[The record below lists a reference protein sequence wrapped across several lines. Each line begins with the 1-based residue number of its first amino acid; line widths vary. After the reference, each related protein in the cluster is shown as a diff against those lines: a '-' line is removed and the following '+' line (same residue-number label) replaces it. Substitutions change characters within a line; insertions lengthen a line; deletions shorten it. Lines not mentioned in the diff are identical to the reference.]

1 MYSVSDAYK
10 NAIKNPVITYT
21 ITGTIGSLSFSAANL
36 VAGSFN
42 LSNQNCEANRMAP
55 GGVFIGQLEAE
66 FIGINLSYDAW
77 MNKKIT
83 PSIVVDLGNNQT
95 ETIPLGIFKIKEAKH
110 TAQGVRVKAYDNMIK
125 LDRKFK
131 KSHFHTPGSMKDF
144 IDIVCTDCHLNL
156 VNSEADINSMA
167 QGSAEF
173 SLYGAS
179 EDPKEFLNDIET
191 YRDLVYWIA
200 QSLGAFATINR
211 NGDLWFRQFDKANVV
226 DEVSDS
232 YRLSGAEFESFQTAF
247 TGVYF
252 EDLDTGDV
260 HYYGYDITALQAEVT
275 TLTVERQNVQTD
287 LADLETA
294 YQQGQIDEATY
305 KAQKKVY
312 EREIKQLT
320 KRINKLN
327 ALIAEMQDGDQ
338 DGTDIDCGSNPFM
351 MNTNLTTR
359 AAQRT
364 AVLTAIQKAQFTP
377 FTCSTILGVHYDLGD
392 VIHFTGGHTSADGEY
407 CIINSFDWTYNGEY
421 GMQGFGSEDESKNIK
436 TKEAKKAKQATGDA
450 AVSKKIAE
458 SKPDVTVSTNP
469 PSGGKTG
476 DIHVQTGTEVHKTP
490 KYEMTWEY
498 IWTQSVNDPAANN
511 KTYTLSANLLHPT
524 SIAWDEASSSWDI
537 VCEGDM
543 YYEEYDDQGS
553 TFADQNGS
561 PAVCIA
567 LPMPESG
574 TSDMYKYSFDVEY
587 STNGDRDDAIGISFQ
602 PETTGAPIAGF
613 SPSGGVTPGT
623 YADEGKYVEFIHQND
638 YSGPQHYT
646 NAITIPASYH
656 ASTGKIRMFFQKR
669 GFMASNKDVTT
680 QARIHIYNFKFEKIT
695 DQQTGTTDGGY
706 TETDDPYVGTMS
718 VKDPDGNWRDVQR
731 IADIETPTDPVQQEE
746 TGLQVTQDTRIL
758 SLRPNVVR
766 AKTNPQPPNDKYSKP
781 KFNQLWVQVTGK
793 ADKSIKIKWH
803 GGNSWE
809 NKELKADTNGVYKIS
824 CGGDITGGV
833 DYGAYKITGLKKG
846 EVYYCNMGV
855 DISNSTTFGN
865 DSTKGC
871 GIVIQDSGT
880 INTEDWTGTPDSW
893 NSSNNYYSFQRTVDS
908 NAIDFQFRATKTT
921 MYLCF
926 VTGDYTSSKATAT
939 LSNVVISQK
948 KSDVIRNIYIRDY
961 KNNHWLKYVPFSAV
975 TAGGDGGGTEGSI
988 VSVEPVDPATLNNPI
1003 KIADITV
1010 DGDVFA
1016 IYAPNGSVINSL
1028 DDIGDVEITS
1038 PTTGQVLKYN
1048 ATTQKWEN
1056 GADTGGAD
1064 AVEITWAAYQALPTS
1079 QKEDPT
1085 KVYYI
1090 TDYPGGGGGG
1100 GTTVIANPTG
1110 AATETLNKLQVGSV
1124 IYGVN
1129 GGSGGGA
1136 SITYGYDN
1144 PSSAASDGSMYILL
1158 NSNDKKQGTFLYMTN
1173 QWVLIEGNPYVQES
1187 ILYDNGT
1194 ENVAWEID
1202 SASGT
1207 KNVDNISLIVG
1218 AGNYS
1223 HYAITTDPVDVTDFN
1238 TLSIQCRYR
1247 DQDYNLDF
1255 DISNYTGDKY
1265 ISFTYLTDNSHNEVA
1280 VGLSDT
1286 KASATTFRVDSRNGG
1301 TAEAK
1306 LYYMSLKVV

>member
-1 MYSVSDAYK
+1 MINYPDKSKFDLDSLDKQITMVSTDSTITITNDELVSESLELSESLCSEDYLSFGAVESSRLK
-10 NAIKNPVITYT
+10 FTIKNTIPNTMNKWLDVTIMPYGAQSAFTLGRYKVYSDKVSSDRTTREIIAYDGLYKILSSSYKSWYKSIWGSTDTMTVKQFRDRFFDKIAEKYSWLTQENTTLLNDAVVLKKSKSIPRISGKDVFKAICEINGVFGHLGRDNVFRYVQLGSSGAASNINTGLT
-21 ITGTIGSLSFSAANL
+21 ITVDHEDFNTTTISKMQILAA
-36 VAGSFN
+36 
-42 LSNQNCEANRMAP
+42 
-55 GGVFIGQLEAE
+55 
-66 FIGINLSYDAW
+66 
-77 MNKKIT
+77 
-83 PSIVVDLGNNQT
+83 
-95 ETIPLGIFKIKEAKH
+95 
-110 TAQGVRVKAYDNMIK
+110 
-125 LDRKFK
+125 
-131 KSHFHTPGSMKDF
+131 
-144 IDIVCTDCHLNL
+144 
-156 VNSEADINSMA
+156 
-167 QGSAEF
+167 
-173 SLYGAS
+173 
-179 EDPKEFLNDIET
+179 
-191 YRDLVYWIA
+191 
-200 QSLGAFATINR
+200 
-211 NGDLWFRQFDKANVV
+211 
-226 DEVSDS
+226 
-232 YRLSGAEFESFQTAF
+232 
-247 TGVYF
+247 
-252 EDLDTGDV
+252 TGDV
-260 HYYGYDITALQAEVT
+260 LGEVGSGDNTYVIENNFLLKGLGDDNAAKDTADMILTHIFPTVSSITYVPIDAEVKGNPCYEVGDKIS
-275 TLTVERQNVQTD
+275 L
-287 LADLETA
+287 TA
-294 YQQGQIDEATY
+294 YGSTFNTFMLQ
-305 KAQKKVY
+305 
-312 EREIKQLT
+312 RELKGVQSLHD
-320 KRINKLN
+320 NY
-327 ALIAEMQDGDQ
+327 IASTGEQDYVG
-338 DGTDIDCGSNPFM
+338 
-351 MNTNLTTR
+351 
-359 AAQRT
+359 
-364 AVLTAIQKAQFTP
+364 
-377 FTCSTILGVHYDLGD
+377 
-392 VIHFTGGHTSADGEY
+392 
-407 CIINSFDWTYNGEY
+407 
-421 GMQGFGSEDESKNIK
+421 SKNAN
-436 TKEAKKAKQATGDA
+436 TAKMQKLSDGIGENEKA
-450 AVSKKIAE
+450 IE
-458 SKPDVTVSTNP
+458 LKPDVTVDTDVP
-469 PSGGKTG
+469 DPSMGKTG
-476 DIHVQTGTEVHKTP
+476 DIHVQTGTAEHKTP
-490 KYEMTWEY
+490 KYEMTWDY
-498 IWTQSVNDPAANN
+498 IWTQSVNDPICDN
-511 KTYTLSANLLHPT
+511 KTYTLSANLLRPT
-524 SIAWDEASSSWDI
+524 SIAWDEASASWDI
-537 VCEGDM
+537 VVEGDM
-543 YYEEYDDQGS
+543 YYEEWNEQGS
-553 TFADQNGS
+553 VFPDQNGS
-561 PAVCIA
+561 PAVSIA

-602 PETTGAPIAGF
+602 PETTGAPIGGF
-613 SPSGGVTPGT
+613 SPSGGVPEGT
-623 YADEGKYVEFIHQND
+623 YADEGRYIEFIHQSS
-638 YSGPQHYT
+638 YSGAQHYT
-646 NAITIPASYH
+646 NVITIPASYH
-656 ASTGKIRMFFQKR
+656 ANTGKIRMFFQKR
-669 GFMASNKDVTT
+669 GFMATDHKVDT
-680 QARIHIYNFKFEKIT
+680 QAWIHVYNFKLERIT
-695 DQQTGTTDGGY
+695 DPQTGTTDGGY
-706 TETDDPYVGTMS
+706 TETNDPYVGQVS
-718 VKDPDGNWRDVQR
+718 VKDPDGNWRDINR
-731 IADIETPTDPVQQEE
+731 IADIETPTDPVKQEE

-766 AKTNPQPPNDKYSKP
+766 AKTNPQPPNDKHSKP

-824 CGGDITGGV
+824 CGGNITGGV
-833 DYGAYKITGLKKG
+833 DYGAYKITGLRKG
-846 EVYYCNMGV
+846 KVYYCNMGV

-893 NSSNNYYSFQRTVDS
+893 NSSNNYYSFLRTVDS
-908 NAIDFQFRATKTT
+908 NAIDFQFRATETT

-926 VTGDYTSSKATAT
+926 VTGDYTSSKATVT

-1028 DDIGDVEITS
+1028 DDIGDVVISS
-1038 PTTGQVLKYN
+1038 PTNGQVLKYDS
-1048 ATTQKWEN
+1048 TTQKWIN
-1056 GADTGGAD
+1056 AADTGGAD
-1064 AVEITWAAYQALPTS
+1064 AVEITWAAYQALTPA
-1079 QKEDPT
+1079 QKADAT

-1110 AATETLNKLQVGSV
+1110 TATDTLNKLQVGSV
-1124 IYGVN
+1124 IYGVS
-1129 GGSGGGA
+1129 GGGGGGA

-1173 QWVLIEGNPYVQES
+1173 QWVLIEGSPYVQEN

-1194 ENVAWEID
+1194 ENVAWEVP
-1202 SASGT
+1202 SGSGS
-1207 KNVDNISLIVG
+1207 KNVDNISLVVG

-1286 KASATTFRVDSRNGG
+1286 KASATTFRIDSRNGG

>member
-144 IDIVCTDCHLNL
+144 IDIVCADCHLNL

-167 QGSAEF
+167 QGSEEF

-377 FTCSTILGVHYDLGD
+377 FTCSTILGIHYDLGD
-392 VIHFTGGHTSADGEY
+392 VIHFTGGHTSGDGEY

-476 DIHVQTGTEVHKTP
+476 DIHVQTGTAVHKAP
-490 KYEMTWEY
+490 KYEVVWENEERTPY
-498 IWTQSVNDPAANN
+498 KWGDTIYPPRDDVFS
-511 KTYTLSANLLHPT
+511 PT
-524 SIAWDEASSSWDI
+524 AIVWDEATNSYNMEFYGSVSYYKIDDHSYCQGGKPILRIKNLPHDAGVHWYRMRAESVSYEIIGNNTEHAWYSSPMGLQARRYQETDTTGFPPP
-537 VCEGDM
+537 GDV
-543 YYEEYDDQGS
+543 YTNSICFDLDGGGGPYQ
-553 TFADQNGS
+553 T
-561 PAVCIA
+561 
-567 LPMPESG
+567 
-574 TSDMYKYSFDVEY
+574 DVE
-587 STNGDRDDAIGISFQ
+587 ISD
-602 PETTGAPIAGF
+602 
-613 SPSGGVTPGT
+613 GGTDPN
-623 YADEGKYVEFIHQND
+623 HD
-638 YSGPQHYT
+638 YSIKLFVQDFRARDEDNWDAVNFCRLT
-646 NAITIPASYH
+646 IT
-656 ASTGKIRMFFQKR
+656 G
-669 GFMASNKDVTT
+669 
-680 QARIHIYNFKFEKIT
+680 FKFEYYT
-695 DQQTGTTDGGY
+695 DYEQKVTDGGY
-706 TETDDPYVGTMS
+706 TETDEPYVGDVS
-718 VKDPDGNWRDVQR
+718 VKDQNGNWQTIQR
-731 IADIETPTDPVQQEE
+731 IADIDEPTDAEE
-746 TGLQVTQDTRIL
+746 GGLQLTQNTKKI
-758 SLRPNVVR
+758 SLKKNVVR
-766 AKTNPQPPNDKYSKP
+766 VKFRQQPPLNKNP
-781 KFNQLWVQVTGK
+781 KNFAQFGLRCTGK
-793 ADKSIKIKWH
+793 PDANINITWQS
-803 GGNSWE
+803 GASWE
-809 NKELKADTNGVYKIS
+809 NKELTKDGANVYKIKCGGSLTANVDYACYKIAGLTSGKKYYINTGVNISDNAKFGKRDDKS
-824 CGGDITGGV
+824 CGIIFTDSSTV
-833 DYGAYKITGLKKG
+833 PSNAD
-846 EVYYCNMGV
+846 N
-855 DISNSTTFGN
+855 ISGH
-865 DSTKGC
+865 
-871 GIVIQDSGT
+871 
-880 INTEDWTGTPDSW
+880 EDTWDAT
-893 NSSNNYYSFQRTVDS
+893 NLYYSFKRTTGKNS
-908 NAIDFQFRATKTT
+908 INFDFTATAAT
-921 MYLCF
+921 MYMYFL
-926 VTGDYTSSKATAT
+926 TGDFTGSNSVNIT
-939 LSNVVISQK
+939 LYNFVMAQNE
-948 KSDVIRNIYIRDY
+948 RGYIRDLY
-961 KNNHWLKYVPFSAV
+961 MMDWEKKQWLKYVPFTAQTGGGEEPSGSTV
-975 TAGGDGGGTEGSI
+975 EVDPILTAGTH
-988 VSVEPVDPATLNNPI
+988 
-1003 KIADITV
+1003 IADIIV
-1010 DGDVFA
+1010 DGETFELFA
-1016 IYAPNGSVINSL
+1016 PAGTVINSL

-1038 PTTGQVLKYN
+1038 PTTGQTLKYN

-1064 AVEITWAAYQALPTS
+1064 AVEITWAAYQALTPA
-1079 QKEDPT
+1079 QKADAT

-1090 TDYPGGGGGG
+1090 TDYPSGGGGGG
-1100 GTTVIANPTG
+1100 GGSAYSETEIYSGSTIVSTVTMTDSFTNYDALQFTTG
-1110 AATETLNKLQVGSV
+1110 FD
-1124 IYGVN
+1124 Y
-1129 GGSGGGA
+1129 
-1136 SITYGYDN
+1136 
-1144 PSSAASDGSMYILL
+1144 
-1158 NSNDKKQGTFLYMTN
+1158 NSNTFLTTATFPCSDLADALTSGHYITMGYSTN
-1173 QWVLIEGNPYVQES
+1173 NYCFGQVTSDSEF
-1187 ILYDNGT
+1187 
-1194 ENVAWEID
+1194 ENVYGD
-1202 SASGT
+1202 GY
-1207 KNVDNISLIVG
+1207 L
-1218 AGNYS
+1218 
-1223 HYAITTDPVDVTDFN
+1223 F
-1238 TLSIQCRYR
+1238 SIKG
-1247 DQDYNLDF
+1247 
-1255 DISNYTGDKY
+1255 IKY
-1265 ISFTYLTDNSHNEVA
+1265 
-1280 VGLSDT
+1280 
-1286 KASATTFRVDSRNGG
+1286 
-1301 TAEAK
+1301 
-1306 LYYMSLKVV
+1306 